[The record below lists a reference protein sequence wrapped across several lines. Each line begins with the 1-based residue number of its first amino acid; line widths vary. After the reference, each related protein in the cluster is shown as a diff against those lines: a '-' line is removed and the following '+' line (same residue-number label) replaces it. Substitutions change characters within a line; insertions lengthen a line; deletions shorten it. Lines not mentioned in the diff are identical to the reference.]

1 MPQTPFE
8 IPCVIL
14 SGGKSQ
20 RMGEDKSLLPFGSS
34 NSLIEYQYNRLK
46 PYFSDTFIS
55 SKTNKFLFLK
65 DSSKLIL
72 DENKDIYSPI
82 LALQTILKR
91 FDKVFIITV
100 DTPFVRIETIKELIE
115 NSDNYDVVIAKDEE
129 KIHNLCGVFSNSC
142 LKNINLMIE
151 ENIHKINYLIK
162 QTNFKE
168 INFNYKNEFIN
179 INNRTEY
186 QRAIDII

>member
-115 NSDNYDVVIAKDEE
+115 NSDNYDVIIAKDEE

-142 LKNINLMIE
+142 LKIINLMIE

-179 INNRTEY
+179 INDKTEY